1 MRSRSITGGELLCT
15 RYNYFDSGKSSVSLR
30 GTACA
35 DPWSARTM
43 APRARNAPV
52 ETEGGCEVLKVCAD
66 RDVALPED
74 DPTWALKQID
84 YIGEG
89 AT

>member
-15 RYNYFDSGKSSVSLR
+15 RYIYFDSGKSSVSLR

-43 APRARNAPV
+43 APRARNAPPPWRRKPLREHV
-52 ETEGGCEVLKVCAD
+52 PSPGTEAEEWKFHGCVFF
-66 RDVALPED
+66 RS
-74 DPTWALKQID
+74 
-84 YIGEG
+84 YIY
-89 AT
+89 TM